1 MRRAVENSSQRGD
14 VVYDPFG
21 GRGTTMIACERTQRQ
36 ARVVE
41 IDPKYCDVILRRF
54 TAETGIEPELI
65 ERLEHQEATSQ

>member
-36 ARVVE
+36 ARLIE
-41 IDPKYCDVILRRF
+41 IDPGYCDVILRRWEV
-54 TAETGIEPELI
+54 ETGQQAVLI
-65 ERLEHQEATSQ
+65 ERLEPVGA